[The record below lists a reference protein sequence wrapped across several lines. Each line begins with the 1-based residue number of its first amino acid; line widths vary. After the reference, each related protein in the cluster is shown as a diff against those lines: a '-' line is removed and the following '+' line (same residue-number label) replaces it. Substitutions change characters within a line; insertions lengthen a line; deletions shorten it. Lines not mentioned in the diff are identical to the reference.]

1 VGVVPPVRAIVAHPG
16 PHFSVADV
24 YDGWCGGLLDNGV
37 KTMPYALDQRLDVF
51 DASWTRRDGKWQRTF
66 PTTDDAIFLASEL
79 LKAAAFDFWP
89 DLVLVVSGF
98 FVPPDVIDM
107 LRARDMKV
115 VLLATESPYQDDQQ
129 LEWAKSYDAV
139 VLNDPT
145 NLDKFRSVTDAW
157 YIPHAHDPKKH
168 KLGNRNVPRSDFAWC
183 GTAFPSRVR
192 LFEQVDWDGLNVRF
206 AGNWDAVA
214 ADHPLLQYLE
224 HPQGECCPN
233 DETIRL
239 YQGALTSCNLY
250 RREANSTELAEG
262 WAMGPREVELA
273 ACGTWFARDPRPES
287 DEVLWMYPTFTDPD
301 ELGAQIR
308 WAIDNPTQR
317 SEATR
322 LARAAVA
329 DRTFKNNA
337 STLLGLLGL

>member
-1 VGVVPPVRAIVAHPG
+1 VRAIVAHPG

-37 KTMPYALDQRLDVF
+37 QTMPYALDKRLDVF
-51 DASWTRRDGKWQRTF
+51 DSAWCKRDGRWQRTF
-66 PTTDDAIFLASEL
+66 PTTDDAIFLAAEL
-79 LKAAAFDFWP
+79 LKSAFLDFMP

-98 FVPPDVIDM
+98 FVPPDVVEL
-107 LRARDMKV
+107 LRWRNAKV

-129 LEWAKSYDAV
+129 LEWAKAYDAV

-145 NLDKFRSVTDAW
+145 NLAKFNDIVPSW

-168 KLGNRNVPRSDFAWC
+168 KPGGRNRLASDFAWC
-183 GTAFPSRVR
+183 GTAYPSRVR
-192 LFEQVDWDGLNVRF
+192 FFEQVDWDGLNVRL
-206 AGNWDAVA
+206 AGNWDSIA
-214 ADHPLLQYLE
+214 ADHPLAKFVQ
-224 HPQGECCPN
+224 HPLNECCPN

-239 YQGALTSCNLY
+239 YQGALTSANLY
-250 RREANSTELAEG
+250 RREANSTELGQG

-287 DEVLWMYPTFTDPD
+287 DDVLWMYPTFTDPD
-301 ELGAQIR
+301 ELGAQVR

-329 DRTFKNNA
+329 ERTFKNNA